1 MQIAVVLLVL
11 GLVAGFIIGGAWPKA
26 EKKEPEKPKPIG
38 YDSKGQ
44 LIYEKPKNKLDLWA

>member
-1 MQIAVVLLVL
+1 MTFVIVALALVI
-11 GLVAGFIIGGAWPKA
+11 GFIVGGAWPKL

-44 LIYEKPKNKLDLWA
+44 LIYEKPRNKIDVLA